1 MLPNVEST
9 YVTLGAATER
19 LAAGIYMA
27 GDYSTY
33 F

>member
-9 YVTLGAATER
+9 YVALGAAIEG